1 MDPFTEKD
9 LIEVL
14 RSISLGLK
22 EIKDELFDIKIAIRE
37 LSLDEDEIEDEIEE
51 DIEDISEEDGK
62 IVKNCELVDKIEEDE
77 CADEDAEEKV
87 IGFTISEED
96 AVTSEEFKEE

>member
-37 LSLDEDEIEDEIEE
+37 LSLDEDEIEG

-77 CADEDAEEKV
+77 CDDEDAEEKV